1 MCGIC
6 SVLDSTVGKCLRKP
20 LHDCFSQREEIFLKT
35 TMSKNLKDLMK
46 AGIEKPLKLNLL
58 GITISDCPVFSTQNI
73 FSESKKKYPQE
84 NFYYNIRGKLSPT
97 QSTKLIFKDIWG
109 KFSDPWVASL
119 GFYKNTIYYHQCGGS
134 LVTSRHILTAA
145 HCVASS
151 LFDVN
156 TWRVR
161 LGKDILVEFVP

>member
-1 MCGIC
+1 M
-6 SVLDSTVGKCLRKP
+6 
-20 LHDCFSQREEIFLKT
+20 
-35 TMSKNLKDLMK
+35 KDLLK
-46 AGIEKPLKLNLL
+46 AYEKPLKLNLL
-58 GITISDCPVFSTQNI
+58 GITLSDCPVFSEKNI
-73 FSESKKKYPQE
+73 FSDSKPVYPQE
-84 NFYYNIRGKLSPT
+84 NFYSNICGKLSPAH
-97 QSTKLIFKDIWG
+97 STELIVKDIGG
-109 KFSDPWVASL
+109 KFSAPWVTSL